1 MYMAREKAMVRMQL
15 YLEPEQVS
23 SLRQLAEE
31 QERPVAEL
39 VREALDLY
47 LGRQEMDPWD
57 LLVGIGASGR
67 EDGASHHDEVYDR

>member
-1 MYMAREKAMVRMQL
+1 MVRTQL
-15 YLEPEQVS
+15 YLEPEQLS
-23 SLRQLAEE
+23 NLRQLAEA
-31 QERPVAEL
+31 QDRPVAEL

-67 EDGASHHDEVYDR
+67 DDGALHHDEVYDR

>member
-1 MYMAREKAMVRMQL
+1 MVRTQL
-15 YLEPEQVS
+15 YLQPEQIAT
-23 SLRQLAEE
+23 LRQMAEE
-31 QERPVAEL
+31 QERSVAEL

-67 EDGASHHDEVYDR
+67 DDGALHHDEVYAR